1 MVSFEF
7 DIDWRRTTWVAFGA
21 ALGLVMLW
29 VFHSFVGTF
38 VFALFL
44 YYSTRRINE
53 LVHARVGQR
62 TVSAALS
69 LFVIALPA
77 VLLLIYATAIGLQE
91 LEAFSRTTDL
101 GPYLDYVRP
110 YLNVSGAFENPR
122 ELFDQAGGV
131 DLLRRTLTQTTDY
144 VGVVGTALLHL
155 FVMFSVAFYLLR
167 DDDRFVD
174 WASGLGVDWGVVR
187 AYAVE
192 VDASLELIFAGNIL
206 NALVTGTVGAIVY
219 SSLNF
224 LATDPVSIPY
234 PALVG
239 LLAGIASLIPVVGMK
254 IVYVPIL
261 GYLGLQAWLAGDGW
275 SFVAV
280 FGVVSLVVVDVIPDL
295 VVRPYVSGGTLHT
308 GALMFAYIL
317 GSLLFGWYGLFLGPM
332 ILVFVTH
339 FLRVVVPELLPDE
352 SGEGGG
358 ADPMYLPRSGPGA
371 DVAGDDPVSGGAIE
385 SSPGASASDSGSGSH
400 VGHPSGGVRDSPSDD
415 PPGDS

>member
-7 DIDWRRTTWVAFGA
+7 DIDWRRTAWVAFGA
-21 ALGLVMLW
+21 VLALVVLW

-53 LVHARVGQR
+53 LICARVGQR

-77 VLLLIYATAIGLQE
+77 VLLLIYATAIALQE
-91 LEAFSRTTDL
+91 LQAFSQTTEL

-110 YLNVSGAFENPR
+110 YLDVSAAFENPR
-122 ELFDQAGGV
+122 DVFEQAGGV
-131 DLLRRTLTQTTDY
+131 DLLQRTLSQTTDY

-167 DDDRFVD
+167 DDDRFVA
-174 WASGLGVDWGVVR
+174 WANGLAVDWGVIR
-187 AYAVE
+187 TYAVE
-192 VDASLELIFAGNIL
+192 VDASLERIFAGNIL
-206 NALVTGTVGAIVY
+206 NALATGTVGAIVY
-219 SSLNF
+219 SVLNIF
-224 LATDPVSIPY
+224 ATDPVSIPY

-239 LLAGIASLIPVVGMK
+239 LLAGIASLVPVVGMK

-261 GYLGLQAWLAGDGW
+261 GYLGVQAAITGDGGT
-275 SFVAV
+275 FVAV
-280 FGVVSLVVVDVIPDL
+280 FGVVSFVVVDVIPDL
-295 VVRPYVSGGTLHT
+295 VVRPYVSGGGLHT

-332 ILVFVTH
+332 ILAFVTH
-339 FLRVVVPELLPDE
+339 FVRDVVPELLPDE
-352 SGEGGG
+352 S
-358 ADPMYLPRSGPGA
+358 AAKPTDPVYLPRSGPA
-371 DVAGDDPVSGGAIE
+371 ASPASGDGP
-385 SSPGASASDSGSGSH
+385 DSR
-400 VGHPSGGVRDSPSDD
+400 VGHPSGGVRDGAAED
-415 PPGDS
+415 PPDDS

>member
-7 DIDWRRTTWVAFGA
+7 DIDWRRTAWVAFGA
-21 ALGLVMLW
+21 VLALVVLW

-53 LVHARVGQR
+53 LIQARVGQR

-77 VLLLIYATAIGLQE
+77 VLLLIYATAIALQE
-91 LEAFSRTTDL
+91 LQAFSQTTEL

-110 YLNVSGAFENPR
+110 YLDVSAAFENPR
-122 ELFDQAGGV
+122 DVFEQAGGV
-131 DLLRRTLTQTTDY
+131 DLLQRTLSQTTDY

-167 DDDRFVD
+167 DDDRFVA
-174 WASGLGVDWGVVR
+174 WANGLAVDWGVIR
-187 AYAVE
+187 TYAVE
-192 VDASLELIFAGNIL
+192 VDASLERIFAGNIL
-206 NALVTGTVGAIVY
+206 NALATGTVGAIVY
-219 SSLNF
+219 SVLNIF
-224 LATDPVSIPY
+224 ATDPVSIPY

-261 GYLGLQAWLAGDGW
+261 GYLGVQAAITGDSW
-275 SFVAV
+275 TFVAV
-280 FGVVSLVVVDVIPDL
+280 FGVVSFVVVDVIPDL
-295 VVRPYVSGGTLHT
+295 VVRPYVSGGGLHT

-332 ILVFVTH
+332 ILAFVTH
-339 FLRVVVPELLPDE
+339 FVRDVVPELLPDE
-352 SGEGGG
+352 SAEKPT
-358 ADPMYLPRSGPGA
+358 DPVYLPRSGPA
-371 DVAGDDPVSGGAIE
+371 ASPASGG
-385 SSPGASASDSGSGSH
+385 GGDSGSSPR
-400 VGHPSGGVRDSPSDD
+400 VGHPSGGVRDGAAED